1 MYGKIRN
8 QYHTDNLFE
17 MCEGRST
24 SARGDIDIFH
34 LWNEMQR
41 SQSLTVAIAIL
52 MKVDAKERQ
61 AAARFNSEKYRRDRE
76 RWAEITESYY
86 R

>member
-24 SARGDIDIFH
+24 LSRGDVDIVH
-34 LWNEMQR
+34 LGNEMQR
-41 SQSLTVAIAIL
+41 GQSLTVAIAIR
-52 MKVDAKERQ
+52 MRVDAQERQ
-61 AAARFNSEKYRRDRE
+61 AE
-76 RWAEITESYY
+76 RGGQ
-86 R
+86 